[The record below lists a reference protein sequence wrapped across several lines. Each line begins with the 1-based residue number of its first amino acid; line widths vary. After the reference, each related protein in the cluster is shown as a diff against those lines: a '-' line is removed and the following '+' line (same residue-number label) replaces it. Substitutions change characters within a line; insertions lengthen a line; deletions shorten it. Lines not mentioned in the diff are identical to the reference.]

1 MTARGNTELKQELP
15 FGGAHHMSGKVKQN
29 CLPTHVVKIQNAEVT
44 RKKKT
49 KLRNR
54 SIYSSTIKRQITQF
68 KKGTKHLNKQEGKKM
83 TSKHMK
89 NV

>member
-1 MTARGNTELKQELP
+1 MLLKNGSPWKRKKRVMNHQRNDSRGNTELKHELP

-49 KLRNR
+49 GQLTVQQLKD
-54 SIYSSTIKRQITQF
+54 K
-68 KKGTKHLNKQEGKKM
+68 
-83 TSKHMK
+83 
-89 NV
+89 